1 MQALSRPLYPVRFLV
16 LPRSVGRCGSTWF
29 CDLINSHR
37 YVECLNELF
46 NPGWAKTYAQVL
58 EHLRGSRDPARVY
71 HEIQS
76 FRPGRTHYG
85 FKTFESQV
93 APHELEAIL
102 RYVDRVLL
110 LDRENL
116 MQAHAS
122 QLHAEATDTWI
133 FKEGDK
139 KPEPS
144 EDGDGIEVDL
154 GEASLALFRARR
166 RAEQLTERVAAS
178 GTPYKLFTYEG
189 LVEDTQAVLDDVF
202 DFLAIETRP
211 VKSEFKKVPRKKNF
225 FSNRDQINEV
235 LGPVFGQL

>member
-46 NPGWAKTYAQVL
+46 NPGWAETYSQVL
-58 EHLRGSRDPARVY
+58 EHLDGSRDPQRVY

-93 APHELEAIL
+93 EPHELEAIL

-110 LDRENL
+110 LDRDNL

-133 FKEGDK
+133 FKDGDA
-139 KPEPS
+139 KPEA
-144 EDGDGIEVDL
+144 DGTAIEVDI
-154 GEASLALFRARR
+154 GEASLALMRARK
-166 RAEQLTERVAAS
+166 RADQLTQRVAAT

-202 DFLAIETRP
+202 DFLAIERRP
-211 VKSEFKKVPRKKNF
+211 VKSEFKKVPRKKDF
-225 FSNRDQINEV
+225 FSNKEEINTV
-235 LGPVFGQL
+235 LGDVFGRL